1 MVSRLVKAKAKA
13 RARARARARSKIG
26 SVPRS
31 RKKQPT
37 RKQPT
42 SSPRPSKRPR
52 PTRVTVASP
61 SGREGRTITVSS
73 RSRLARSELAKQR
86 GKFGTAGFQKGARQ
100 PPSQRSQFVR
110 ESRGIPSDPTFLP
123 FNEPRIIRTTK
134 RKGRAK
140 TLTKARGRIVKQSRE
155 RPPQTRRLGDP
166 PRPAFESF
174 IPFQQAFAS
183 SPRRPPPRL
192 EAPPRIKPKLTKQTR
207 GQKRSRGTPE
217 GRKTTRR
224 LITAVQENLFK
235 PVEFPLEP
243 IVAVGRAVGRKISK
257 TRFTSDD
264 PLFSQFGS
272 GLFQESPPPEQRP
285 RRRNGEIGSDFDVLN
300 LF

>member
-26 SVPRS
+26 SVPR
-31 RKKQPT
+31 KKQPT

-42 SSPRPSKRPR
+42 SSPSPRPSKRPR

-86 GKFGTAGFQKGARQ
+86 GKFGTAGFQTGARR

-192 EAPPRIKPKLTKQTR
+192 EAPPKLTKQTR

-243 IVAVGRAVGRKISK
+243 IVAVGRKISK

-285 RRRNGEIGSDFDVLN
+285 RRRRNGEEVGSDFDVLN